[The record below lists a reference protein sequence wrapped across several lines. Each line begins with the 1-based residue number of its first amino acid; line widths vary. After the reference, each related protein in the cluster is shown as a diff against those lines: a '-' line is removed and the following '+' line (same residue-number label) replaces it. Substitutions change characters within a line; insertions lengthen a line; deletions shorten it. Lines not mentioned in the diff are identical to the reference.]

1 MRKLLI
7 MLLSAL
13 FLFQATAFAEGDISV
28 IIDSARLETTIAP
41 RIDNDRL
48 MLPMR
53 SVFESLGAQVT
64 WFEADKIIFATKGDS
79 FITLKIGLPVMSV
92 QTIGSDKN
100 ISIPLDTAPY
110 IYGEYTLVP
119 VRAVAEALHAAVDW
133 NGETRTVVITM
144 PQEP

>member
-1 MRKLLI
+1 MRKILI

-13 FLFQATAFAEGDISV
+13 LHFQATAFAEGDISV
-28 IIDSARLETTIAP
+28 IIDGAGLETPITP

-92 QTIGSDKN
+92 QTTGSDKN
-100 ISIPLDTAPY
+100 TSIPLDTAPY
-110 IYGEYTLVP
+110 IYREYTLVP

-133 NGETRTVVITM
+133 NSETQTASITSV
-144 PQEP
+144 Q